1 MYLVSKQGDVWSV
14 KKNKILKQSVNR
26 SGYYFV
32 CLLNKDEGKYKSY
45 LVHRLVA
52 TAFIPNPD
60 NKETVNHKNF
70 NKCDNAVENL
80 EWMSR
85 TENTKHAWE
94 NGGMPN
100 HLYKEYNYAIWWL
113 VDREGM
119 LMHPD
124 WSDFEKRWGET
135 REQVLSKWAPAML
148 EDDYPGYLYL
158 LNNGEN

>member
-14 KKNKILKQSVNR
+14 KKNKTLKQSVNR

-32 CLLNKDEGKYKSY
+32 RLLNKDEGKYKSY

-52 TAFIPNPD
+52 TAFIPNSD

-85 TENTKHAWE
+85 VENTKHAWE
-94 NGGMPN
+94 NGGVPS
-100 HLYKEYNYAIWWL
+100 HRYKGYGDEVCLLI
-113 VDREGM
+113 DKEEM
-119 LMHPD
+119 LLAPD

-135 REQVLSKWAPAML
+135 REQVLSKYAPAIL
-148 EDDYPGYLYL
+148 EDGYQGYLYL
-158 LNNGEN
+158 WGN